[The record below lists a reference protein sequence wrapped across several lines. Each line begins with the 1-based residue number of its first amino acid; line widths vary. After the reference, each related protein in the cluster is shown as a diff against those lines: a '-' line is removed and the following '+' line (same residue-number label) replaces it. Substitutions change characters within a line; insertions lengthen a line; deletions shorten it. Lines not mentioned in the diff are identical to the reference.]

1 MDQLQV
7 LEANKAKS
15 TLGGVS
21 ASPGTSNRYPPQQAN
36 NTSQDATLG
45 TNFKDQKPQAEDQ
58 IALVDKAQQQDAE
71 KFFLTGVNV
80 NTKGVGQNE
89 TSDKYEVH
97 DVLQDDLN
105 EMAVP
110 EIDPEMASSEE
121 VNRYKLIAV
130 VDSSRTISNNE
141 VSFRVLKGFQFFE
154 R

>member
-1 MDQLQV
+1 MDPQQNPIKPDGQNQIHSDVNKVNEQKTSNAPQDTVGESYDLQMDQLQV

-45 TNFKDQKPQAEDQ
+45 TNFKDQKPRAEDQ

-97 DVLQDDLN
+97 DVL
-105 EMAVP
+105 
-110 EIDPEMASSEE
+110 
-121 VNRYKLIAV
+121 
-130 VDSSRTISNNE
+130 
-141 VSFRVLKGFQFFE
+141 
-154 R
+154 